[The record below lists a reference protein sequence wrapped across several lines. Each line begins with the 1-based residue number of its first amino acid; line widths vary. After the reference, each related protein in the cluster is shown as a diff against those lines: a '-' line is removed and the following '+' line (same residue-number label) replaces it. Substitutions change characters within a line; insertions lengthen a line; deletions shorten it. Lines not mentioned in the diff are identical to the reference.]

1 MCHVLT
7 NHTITDFD
15 RFKNIWD
22 DDTERRRLAGSIGAR
37 LFRVPDDPKEIV
49 ALYEWDDVDKARK
62 WAASYQLRE
71 AAEWAGVVGGLRVL
85 VIEEIESAT
94 A

>member
-15 RFKNIWD
+15 RFKTIWD
-22 DDTERRRLAGSIGAR
+22 DDSDRRRLAGSMGAR
-37 LFRVPDDPKEIV
+37 LFRVADKPNEIV
-49 ALYEWDDVDKARK
+49 ALYEWDDVEKAKK

-71 AAEWAGVVGGLRVL
+71 AVEWAGVIGGPKML
-85 VIEEIESAT
+85 VIEEIGQASA
-94 A
+94 